1 MSDKGLSLPEFSALV
16 ALAVEAREITNPELA
31 KLHSGLTIDGKRRL
45 KLNDLKLVDSW
56 KQGRGFVHV
65 LTDAGWARLAEDLR
79 TGNLPAF
86 TGSSGVVARALLSWL
101 PGYLTRTDQRLADVF
116 QPAEE
121 PAEEVAEEV
130 AEEAAEGRSAD
141 PTAEPV
147 EQGDVEARI
156 RAAYATLAAEP
167 GAWVILTRLRPLLS
181 DVPKARVDEVLV
193 AMERLEDVNLVPE
206 SNQKTLTPD
215 DRAAAVVIGD
225 QDKHLLWI
233 GTL

>member
-121 PAEEVAEEV
+121 PAE
-130 AEEAAEGRSAD
+130 GRSAE

-156 RAAYATLAAEP
+156 RAAYAALAAEP